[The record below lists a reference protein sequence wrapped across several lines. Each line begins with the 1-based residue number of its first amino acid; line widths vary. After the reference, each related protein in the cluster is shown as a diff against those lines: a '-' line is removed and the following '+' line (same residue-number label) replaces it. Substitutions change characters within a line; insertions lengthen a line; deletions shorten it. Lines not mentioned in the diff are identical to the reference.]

1 MTGRRL
7 WARRKLLALGV
18 MLAMPVAFTLAA
30 QIGSASGY
38 SVATGINGEP
48 VCNPDGADDCPE

>member
-1 MTGRRL
+1 MNTNRL

-18 MLAMPVAFTLAA
+18 MLAVPVAFTLAA

-38 SVATGINGEP
+38 NVATGINGEP
-48 VCNPDGADDCPE
+48 VCNPGGADDCPE